1 MFPLKL
7 FLKFKSAK
15 NKSQLQILSPIKN
28 CFQKKKNSAF
38 KIRFIIY
45 NVVK

>member
-1 MFPLKL
+1 MSIINL
-7 FLKFKSAK
+7 A
-15 NKSQLQILSPIKN
+15 IIKN

-45 NVVK
+45 NGVEKV